1 MEQTIG
7 INMTI
12 YKKKMEGHVHFSISI
27 ITMEPTAI
35 HPPVNGVIVH

>member
-12 YKKKMEGHVHFSISI
+12 YDKQSKNMNCLQLSV
-27 ITMEPTAI
+27 ITIEPTAI